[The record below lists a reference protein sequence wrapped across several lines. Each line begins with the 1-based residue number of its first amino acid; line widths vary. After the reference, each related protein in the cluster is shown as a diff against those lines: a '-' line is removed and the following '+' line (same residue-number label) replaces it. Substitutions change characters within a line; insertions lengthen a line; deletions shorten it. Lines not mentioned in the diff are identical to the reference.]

1 MNILD
6 TDVAAK
12 EKVKKSLNKG
22 NLVLEEKTADFV
34 QRVIAKHFLIEET
47 SCKTQGLCN

>member
-6 TDVAAK
+6 TAVAAK
-12 EKVKKSLNKG
+12 EKVQILNKG
-22 NLVLEEKTADFV
+22 NLVLEEKTTDFV

-47 SCKTQGLCN
+47 LCKTQGSCN